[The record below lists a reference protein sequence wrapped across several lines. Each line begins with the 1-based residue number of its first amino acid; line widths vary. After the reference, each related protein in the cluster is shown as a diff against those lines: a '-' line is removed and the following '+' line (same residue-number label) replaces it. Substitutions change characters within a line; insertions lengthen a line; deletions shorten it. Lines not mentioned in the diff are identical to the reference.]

1 MEIVF
6 QPDLQ
11 NGEEA
16 AALVKELCLILQS
29 INACSCRM
37 EGIKEF

>member
-6 QPDLQ
+6 QPDLT

-16 AALVKELCLILQS
+16 AALVKELCLILQA
-29 INACSCRM
+29 INACNCRM
-37 EGIKEF
+37 EGIF